1 MPGTPNPLTVELV
14 RLDSLRLDP
23 TNARRIDDPTLD
35 ALSLSVREFGMVQ
48 PVIARRADRMI
59 IAGHQRVKAAIRE
72 GLETVPVIWLD
83 ITPERGRALGLA
95 LNKITGT
102 WDEQLLARLVAEL
115 EATPDIDL
123 RVTGFAADEIEAL
136 LKTLE
141 VAGKRDR
148 PESFDLDAA
157 VDAATRT
164 GRSKPGDLWRL
175 GDHRLLHG
183 DATVADDIKRALGG
197 TRAAMVFTDPP
208 YNVDLGDHGGQR
220 PGSRRRKIANDAMAP
235 AAWADFVHGWAA
247 TILGAT
253 DGACYICMSSKEW
266 PTGATIARRD
276 RWALERHDHLGQG
289 PLHPRPCRLP
299 ARLRA
304 HLVRLG

>member
-148 PESFDLDAA
+148 PESFD
-157 VDAATRT
+157 
-164 GRSKPGDLWRL
+164 
-175 GDHRLLHG
+175 
-183 DATVADDIKRALGG
+183 
-197 TRAAMVFTDPP
+197 
-208 YNVDLGDHGGQR
+208 
-220 PGSRRRKIANDAMAP
+220 SRRRGRRCHQDRPLETRRPVA
-235 AAWADFVHGWAA
+235 
-247 TILGAT
+247 
-253 DGACYICMSSKEW
+253 
-266 PTGATIARRD
+266 ARR
-276 RWALERHDHLGQG
+276 
-289 PLHPRPCRLP
+289 PPTPPR
-299 ARLRA
+299 
-304 HLVRLG
+304 